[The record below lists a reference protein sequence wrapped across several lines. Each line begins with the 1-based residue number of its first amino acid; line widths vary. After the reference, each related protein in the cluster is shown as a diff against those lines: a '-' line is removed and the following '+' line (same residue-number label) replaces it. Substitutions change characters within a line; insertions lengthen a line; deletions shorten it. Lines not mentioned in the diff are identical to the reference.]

1 MLDYEFLFNYP
12 HVLRSYAMLSATT
25 QFT

>member
-1 MLDYEFLFNYP
+1 MLDYKFLFNYP